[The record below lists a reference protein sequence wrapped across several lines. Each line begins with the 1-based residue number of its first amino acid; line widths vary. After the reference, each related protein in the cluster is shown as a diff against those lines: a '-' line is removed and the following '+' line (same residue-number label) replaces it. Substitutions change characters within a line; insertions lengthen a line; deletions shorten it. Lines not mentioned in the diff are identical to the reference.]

1 MKMFCISNKRNLHE
15 SNNLDKRKKHEKQK
29 TNKHTIKDFYAGHYP
44 EYIFYLLLKL
54 INFDIYKFS
63 RIPRRSGLNI
73 T

>member
-1 MKMFCISNKRNLHE
+1 MRAITWIKQRNMR
-15 SNNLDKRKKHEKQK
+15 NR
-29 TNKHTIKDFYAGHYP
+29 KHTIKDFYAGHYP